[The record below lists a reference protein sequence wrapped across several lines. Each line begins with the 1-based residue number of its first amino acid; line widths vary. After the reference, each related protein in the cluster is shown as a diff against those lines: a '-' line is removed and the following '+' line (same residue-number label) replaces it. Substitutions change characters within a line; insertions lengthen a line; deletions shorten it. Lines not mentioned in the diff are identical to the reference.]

1 MIGEAMAE
9 RIDTKLTGS
18 AGEHHVCS
26 MLARYGW
33 AASLTRDG
41 LERTDVL
48 AVHSTERHMIEVQ
61 VKTVRTGSWILGRK
75 GTLADRSGREWYVFV
90 KLGAAPGLPESYVV
104 PRDHVAA
111 ATWIGH
117 QAWLTDPNVRKG
129 ERNAPIEAARISAD
143 VWANYRDAWN
153 QLGKDARL
161 TPVRLPLWMREALEL
176 ERVGLPPGHPWH
188 DRGCIPDWTD
198 DHL

>member
-1 MIGEAMAE
+1 MPP
-9 RIDTKLTGS
+9 RVDTKLTGS
-18 AGEHHVCS
+18 AGEHYVCS

-48 AVHSTERHMIEVQ
+48 AVHSSTREMIEVQ
-61 VKTVRTGSWILGRK
+61 VKTVRSGSWMLGRK

-90 KLGAAPGLPESYVV
+90 KLGAPPGLPESYVV

-117 QAWLTDPNVRKG
+117 QAWLTDPDVPSGR
-129 ERNAPIEAARISAD
+129 RNAPIEMARIGSE
-143 VWANYRDAWN
+143 VWAAYRDGWD
-153 QLGKDARL
+153 QLGLDARL
-161 TPVRLPLWMREALEL
+161 APVRLPIWMRDALDL
-176 ERVGLPPGHPWH
+176 TRVGLPPDHPWH
-188 DRGCIPDWTD
+188 DHTVMPVWTERSSE
-198 DHL
+198 